1 VLSTIVACKVWIIT
15 PFGWLWALDLQMCT
29 NLERNWRV
37 EISVGSMTRREELKE
52 LCVLIVEKDKS
63 QVSGT

>member
-1 VLSTIVACKVWIIT
+1 
-15 PFGWLWALDLQMCT
+15 MCT